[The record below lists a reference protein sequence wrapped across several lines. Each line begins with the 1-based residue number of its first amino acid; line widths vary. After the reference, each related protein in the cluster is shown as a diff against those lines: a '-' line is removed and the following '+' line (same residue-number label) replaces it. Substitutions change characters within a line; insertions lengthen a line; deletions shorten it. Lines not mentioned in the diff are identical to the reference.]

1 MSTTKESTMKKY
13 KHNYMF
19 TPMFNLCN
27 IFLSCVPMIAIMIL
41 SLDIESA
48 KYLPLF
54 VLFMIGFFIVLGNV
68 VHFIICIFSKHTVF
82 IEDNTLTHKS
92 KKILTQSINLDEV
105 SFVIFD
111 QGIMGKVSSTPCSL
125 TLYNND
131 YTKRVYI
138 KNPSFFLIV
147 EINKRCKNAKFKF
160 NNYKHWIITA
170 AIGIAIGLSI
180 LFLGTR

>member
-1 MSTTKESTMKKY
+1 MKKY

-41 SLDIESA
+41 SLNIESA

-54 VLFMIGFFIVLGNV
+54 VIFMIGFFIILGNV

-125 TLYNND
+125 TLYNSD
-131 YTKRVYI
+131 YTKKVHI

-147 EINKRCKNAKFKF
+147 EINKRCKKAKFKF
-160 NNYKHWIITA
+160 NNYKYWIISLC
-170 AIGIAIGLSI
+170 ISI
-180 LFLGTR
+180 VGGFIFVALT